1 MNIGIS
7 QTTREI
13 MANYETHMLMSSV
26 FQASQI
32 SGDQNFAPLEAGY
45 YSGLWYVVSGRRTT
59 TARIADY
66 IFFAGTT
73 SKKLSERVPVMELT
87 NDTNRKYES
96 NARPV
101 RVISVEESGNST
113 DSGFPII
120 MVDARSGEL
129 MKGAGYN
136 IGGSLD
142 SFIENGSSVSMYFP
156 HPYHPQLDYFVRSL
170 FLTRGLSLKPP
181 LKRKF
186 IMENLVEEAYEHSV
200 GIKKE
205 TIRKDFSEMLTE
217 LIGSGVFH
225 VKGGY
230 VNYLTDLTE
239 YRRRYQRRYL
249 PYAEKISRKTIFDY
263 ERSLYK

>member
-1 MNIGIS
+1 MSEIS
-7 QTTREI
+7 QSTKEI
-13 MANYETHMLMSSV
+13 MAKYETHRLISSV

-32 SGDQNFAPLEAGY
+32 SGDQNFAPLEVGF
-45 YSGLWYVVSGRRTT
+45 SGGLWYVVSGRRTT
-59 TARIADY
+59 SARIADY
-66 IFFAGTT
+66 VFFAGTT
-73 SKKLSERVPVMELT
+73 SKKLSERAPVMELT
-87 NDTNRKYES
+87 NETNRKYES
-96 NARPV
+96 DARPV
-101 RVISVEESGNST
+101 RVISVEESGENT
-113 DSGFPII
+113 EGGFPII
-120 MVDARSGEL
+120 MVDPRSGEL
-129 MKGAGYN
+129 MKGAGFN
-136 IGGSLD
+136 IGPALD
-142 SFIENGSSVSMYFP
+142 SFIENGRLVSMYFP
-156 HPYHPQLDYFVRSL
+156 HPYHPQLDYFVKSL

-200 GIKKE
+200 GIKKD

-230 VNYLTDLTE
+230 INYLTDLTE

-263 ERSLYK
+263 ERSLHK